1 MASQDWVGKSIGE
14 RYRIESF
21 LGDGGMAA
29 VYKAYDPNLRRDVAI
44 KLIHPHLS
52 RNPEFVRR
60 FEEEATAVARLR
72 HPHIVQVHDFDQD
85 NGVYYIVF
93 EFVEGESLQA
103 VLHHHAESHNPF
115 PIERVLKI
123 GAQIGEA
130 LAYAHE
136 EGLVHRD
143 IKPANIMFNRRDEA
157 ILMDFGIAKMDD
169 AAQHTATGMVL
180 GTARYMAPEQ
190 VMGEKV
196 DARTDVYALGVVLFE
211 MVTGRSPFEADSAA
225 TLMMKHLN
233 APIPDVREL
242 RADVPPGLIRVINR
256 ALAKDKSARFQT
268 AVDLVAAIRELI
280 GSDSGTATA
289 KSPILSVDDRT
300 VVETAVSPDQLP
312 IKTATTTRQAAAPV
326 EKERKEG
333 EKKRPLWLIGGV
345 AIVAIVAMVALFA
358 LRGGGNDEPPASRT
372 PVVASSS
379 ISLSNNSST
388 NSGSG
393 SASLG
398 ASGSASSGEE
408 ANPTSAA
415 FAVSSSSDT
424 PTDVP
429 SDSSIPDF
437 DPLFLTIYNYEGLI
451 VTLGLPNSDIAH
463 ILFSV
468 DDPEPSINNGRTEPG
483 NSGIANTTI
492 GPIPYEKGDHTLY
505 IRYVD
510 GSGTPGQ
517 IYSFDYTVD
526 DIVFNY
532 SQQSY
537 DFATQSYPVVFIMVA
552 IDSDPN
558 ALYTYAY
565 SVDSEALDEGVEGVG
580 QGASLILSGLEVGD
594 HVLYVQARG
603 EGLETAVVAYP
614 FTIE

>member
-103 VLHHHAESHNPF
+103 VLRHHAESHNPF

-123 GAQIGEA
+123 GAEIGEA
-130 LAYAHE
+130 LAFAHE

-233 APIPDVREL
+233 APIPDLRQL

-268 AVDLVAAIRELI
+268 AVDLVTAIRELI

-289 KSPILSVDDRT
+289 KSPVLPADDRT
-300 VVETAVSPDQLP
+300 VVETAVLPDELP
-312 IKTATTTRQAAAPV
+312 VKTAATTRQAAVSV
-326 EKERKEG
+326 EKERGEG
-333 EKKRPLWLIGGV
+333 AKKRPLLLYGCLGV
-345 AIVAIVAMVALFA
+345 FVMVGLLAIVLLFTW
-358 LRGGGNDEPPASRT
+358 RGGNDEPTVTRT
-372 PVVASSS
+372 PVVASSN
-379 ISLSNNSST
+379 ISLSDSNN
-388 NSGSG
+388 GSG

-398 ASGSASSGEE
+398 VSGSANSGEE
-408 ANPTSAA
+408 AASTSAA
-415 FAVSSSSDT
+415 FSVSSSSDT
-424 PTDVP
+424 PT
-429 SDSSIPDF
+429 DSSIPDF

-451 VTLGLPNSDIAH
+451 VTLGLPNSDISH

-468 DDPEPSINNGRTEPG
+468 DDPEPSIDNGRTGPG

-510 GSGTPGQ
+510 GSGTAGQ

-532 SQQSY
+532 SQQGY
-537 DFATQSYPVVFIMVA
+537 DFATESYPVVFIIVA

-565 SVDSEALDEGVEGVG
+565 SVDSQALDESIEGVG
-580 QGASLILSGLEVGD
+580 QGASLILSGLAVGD

-603 EGLETAVVAYP
+603 EGFETAVVAYP